1 MAIERNRILKWI
13 YLALLAVI
21 WGSSFILMKRGIEVF
36 TPNQVAALRMLVS
49 LLALLPF
56 TVSKLKTIP
65 KEKWKYVFAAG
76 LLGNGIPAYLFTNA
90 ETGISSSMAG
100 MLNSLTSVFTLVV
113 GFLFFKTQ
121 FKSRQIAGVFLGLTG
136 AAFLIYLSSGDEK
149 SAEPWK
155 GVYVLI
161 ATVCYAF
168 SVNILRNKL
177 NMIDPILLSGAVLLA
192 VGIPSGIY
200 LFTTDFV
207 PRLLHSEGATNAFI
221 AVLILAV
228 FGTALSTIIFNQL
241 IRVSSALYASS
252 VTYLI
257 PFVAVLWGLYDAETF
272 NMLYLFAL
280 TVIIAG
286 IYLINYKPKEK
297 INIGR

>member
-13 YLALLAVI
+13 YLALLAII
-21 WGSSFILMKRGIEVF
+21 WGSSFILMKRGITVF

-56 TVSKLKTIP
+56 LISKLKTIP
-65 KEKWKYVFAAG
+65 KDKLKYVFWAG
-76 LLGNGIPAYLFTNA
+76 MLGNGIPAYLFTNA

-113 GFLFFKTQ
+113 GFVFFKTQ
-121 FKSRQIAGVFLGLTG
+121 FKLRQITGVVLGLAG

-161 ATVCYAF
+161 ATVCYAC

-177 NMIDPILLSGAVLLA
+177 SMINSILLSGAVLVA

-200 LFTTDFV
+200 LFSTDFV
-207 PRLLHSEGATNAFI
+207 HRLTTSDGAANAFVCVI
-221 AVLILAV
+221 ILAV
-228 FGTALSTIIFNQL
+228 FGTALSTVLFNQL
-241 IRVSSALYASS
+241 IKVSSALYASS

-257 PFVAVLWGLYDAETF
+257 PFVAVLWGIYDGETF
-272 NMLYLFAL
+272 NLFYLLAL
-280 TVIIAG
+280 TIIIAG

-297 INIGR
+297 KA

>member
-13 YLALLAVI
+13 YLALLAII
-21 WGSSFILMKRGIEVF
+21 WGSSFILMKRGITVF

-56 TVSKLKTIP
+56 LISKLKTIP
-65 KEKWKYVFAAG
+65 KDKLKYVFWAG
-76 LLGNGIPAYLFTNA
+76 MLGNGIPAYLFTNA

-113 GFLFFKTQ
+113 GFVFFKTQ
-121 FKSRQIAGVFLGLTG
+121 FKLRQITGVVLGLAG
-136 AAFLIYLSSGDEK
+136 AACLIYLSSGDEK

-161 ATVCYAF
+161 ATVCYAC

-177 NMIDPILLSGAVLLA
+177 SMINSILLSGAVLVA

-200 LFTTDFV
+200 LFSTDFV
-207 PRLLHSEGATNAFI
+207 HRLTTSDGAANAFVCVI
-221 AVLILAV
+221 ILAV
-228 FGTALSTIIFNQL
+228 FGTALSTVLFNQL
-241 IRVSSALYASS
+241 IKVSSALYASS

-257 PFVAVLWGLYDAETF
+257 PFVAVLWGIYDGETF
-272 NMLYLFAL
+272 NLFYLLAL
-280 TVIIAG
+280 TIIIAG

-297 INIGR
+297 KA

>member
-1 MAIERNRILKWI
+1 MAIAKNRILKWI

-36 TPNQVAALRMLVS
+36 SPNQVAALRMLVS
-49 LLALLPF
+49 FIVLFPF
-56 TVSKLKTIP
+56 VFSKLKSIP
-65 KEKWKYVFAAG
+65 KEKYKYVFWAG
-76 LLGNGIPAYLFTNA
+76 MLGNGIPAYLFTHA

-113 GFLFFKTQ
+113 GFIFFKTQ
-121 FKSRQIAGVFLGLTG
+121 FKTRQVAGVFLGLAG
-136 AAFLIYLSSGDEK
+136 AAFLIYLSADDEK

-155 GVYVLI
+155 GIYVLI
-161 ATVCYAF
+161 ATICYAC

-177 NMIDPILLSGAVLLA
+177 NTIDSILLSGAVLVA

-207 PRLLHSEGATNAFI
+207 QRLSTVDGAIPSFVCVI
-221 AVLILAV
+221 ILAV
-228 FGTALSTIIFNQL
+228 FGTALSTVIFNQL
-241 IRVSSALYASS
+241 IKVSSALYASS

-257 PFVAVLWGLYDAETF
+257 PFVAVLWGLHDGETF
-272 NMLYLFAL
+272 NLFYLFAL
-280 TVIIAG
+280 MVIIAG
-286 IYLINYKPKEK
+286 IYLINYKPKAK
-297 INIGR
+297 